1 MRRVV
6 EATGGIPGAD
16 GRDKNGDFVIVL
28 DPAGLGRDCRV
39 MVEAKDKPTQKL
51 TGKDDALAYLSAAMR
66 TAMRRAGV
74 LSVRPAC
81 RRSPTTAAGCSKLPA
96 GSAGRRGGQGASS
109 EALALL
115 ADLEARPGA

>member
-1 MRRVV
+1 
-6 EATGGIPGAD
+6 
-16 GRDKNGDFVIVL
+16 
-28 DPAGLGRDCRV
+28 

-96 GSAGRRGGQGASS
+96 GSAGRRGGQGACS